1 MNARLPASAA
11 QARPTAAEAEPTAA
25 AVARLLRVT
34 ALVLALLFLLQV
46 LRSLAPWAAGP
57 LALALS
63 FTAAMINA
71 APLAVLVPCLVA
83 LAELIDAPL
92 RLGHRFGRLA
102 RSLAL
107 PVALGYLLLIPLHAG
122 ALWSRSHAE
131 ARALDQGLRGSLERL
146 DQARGRVLRAA
157 SSAELEPVLAAL
169 PSGSPPL
176 ARFGADLPSRR
187 SALLDFLDQVRR
199 ILASRRQGLQQL
211 LLLRFLRDLLLFALA
226 CLGLAVLFQRSS
238 HLSLPLRRRGQGA
251 DPPRPPRSARAQL
264 DHDLGVLLAQRPSV
278 GPPQWPPTAA
288 DPAASR
294 DAVPPPSSPSGP

>member
-1 MNARLPASAA
+1 MTARLPASPA
-11 QARPTAAEAEPTAA
+11 QARPTAA
-25 AVARLLRVT
+25 AVARLLR
-34 ALVLALLFLLQV
+34 AASLVLALLFLLQV

-63 FTAAMINA
+63 FTAAMISA

-83 LAELIDAPL
+83 LAELIDEPS
-92 RLGHRFGRLA
+92 RLGRRFGRLA

-107 PVALGYLLLIPLHAG
+107 PVALGYLLLIPLHAS

-146 DQARGRVLRAA
+146 DRVRGRVLRAA

-199 ILASRRQGLQQL
+199 ILASRRQGLQQQ
-211 LLLRFLRDLLLFALA
+211 LLLRFLRDLALFALA
-226 CLGLAVLFQRSS
+226 CLGLAVLFLRSS
-238 HLSLPLRRRGQGA
+238 CLSLPLRRRGQRA
-251 DPPRPPRSARAQL
+251 DPPRQPRSARAQL
-264 DHDLGVLLAQRPSV
+264 DHDLGVLLAQCPSASH
-278 GPPQWPPTAA
+278 PQWQQPAA

-294 DAVPPPSSPSGP
+294 DGATPPQPESGH